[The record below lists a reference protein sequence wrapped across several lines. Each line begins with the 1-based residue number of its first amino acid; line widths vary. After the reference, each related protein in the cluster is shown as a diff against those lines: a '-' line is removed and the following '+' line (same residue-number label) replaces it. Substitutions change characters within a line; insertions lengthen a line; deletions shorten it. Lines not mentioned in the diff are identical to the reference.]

1 MDVDKIKADF
11 PILQQPVYG
20 KSLVF
25 LDNAASTQKPQVVI
39 DAIRQYYEAENANI
53 HRGVY
58 YLSELATQKYEA
70 ARETVRQ
77 FLNAASVQEI
87 VFTYGTTDGINL
99 IAASYG
105 RGIIRE
111 GDEIIISEMEH
122 HSNIVPWQLLCEQTG
137 AKLRVV
143 PITDDGELM
152 LDNYRK
158 MFSDNTRLVSMVY
171 VSNSLGTVNPVK
183 EIIDIAHEHDVP
195 VLIDGAQVVAH
206 QPIDVQALDCDF
218 FVFSGHKIFGPTG
231 IGVLYARESLL
242 EAMPPYRG
250 GGDMIR
256 SVTFEKTTYN
266 DLPYKFEAGTPNI
279 AGAIGM
285 AVALEYVQQIGF
297 EFIGEHEAR
306 LLRYGSAALSEMRQI
321 RLIGTATEKAGVISF
336 VMEGVHP
343 HDIGTFLDR
352 EGIAIRT
359 GHHCTQPVMD
369 HFGVAATSRASI
381 AVYNK
386 QEDFDA
392 LIRGLHN
399 ISKVFS

>member
-11 PILQQPVYG
+11 PILQQPVHG
-20 KSLVF
+20 KPLVF
-25 LDNAASTQKPQVVI
+25 LDNAASTQKPRMVI
-39 DAIRQYYEAENANI
+39 DTIRNYYEAQNANI

-58 YLSELATQKYEA
+58 HLSEVATQKYEA
-70 ARETVRQ
+70 ARETVRK
-77 FLNAASVQEI
+77 FLNAASTQEI

-99 IAASYG
+99 VAASYG
-105 RGIIRE
+105 REFIRE
-111 GDEIIISEMEH
+111 GDEIILSLMEH

-137 AKLRVV
+137 ARLRVV
-143 PITDDGELM
+143 PITDEGELM
-152 LDNYRK
+152 LDAYRSL
-158 MFSDNTRLVSMVY
+158 FSDKTRLVSMVY
-171 VSNSLGTVNPVK
+171 VSNSLGTINPVK
-183 EIIDIAHEHDVP
+183 EIIDIAHGHNVP

-206 QPIDVQALDCDF
+206 QAVDVQALDCDF

-231 IGVLYARESLL
+231 IGALYARESILD
-242 EAMPPYRG
+242 AMPPYRG

-285 AVALEYVQQIGF
+285 AAALEYVQQLGF
-297 EFIGEHEAR
+297 NSIAAHESG
-306 LLRYGSAALSEMRQI
+306 LLRYGSAALSEMKQV
-321 RLIGTATEKAGVISF
+321 RLIGTAKEKAGVISF

-369 HFGVAATSRASI
+369 RFGVPATSRASI
-381 AVYNK
+381 AIYNK
-386 QEDFDA
+386 KEDFDA
-392 LIRGLHN
+392 LVRGLYN